1 MQPRTHKTPT
11 SGFIRLITFFAEKG
25 LILARHSVLCEFG
38 TIKAQ
43 GHVAAITHNENAGG
57 RATATFSAA
66 LFIRHHVLDTLL
78 LFLYLRKRD

>member
-1 MQPRTHKTPT
+1 
-11 SGFIRLITFFAEKG
+11 
-25 LILARHSVLCEFG
+25 LCEFG

-57 RATATFSAA
+57 RATATFGAA

-78 LFLYLRKRD
+78 LFLYLRKKD